1 MVGSIAWGGCDPAV
15 TSPGGECISGS
26 HSQSVVFHRRRVPGF
41 QWVYTSLC
49 PSRVFD
55 KSSCGDN
62 YHVSVARAPV
72 LSCLWGGVERHAVR
86 YLIRH
91 LYDRRHLL

>member
-26 HSQSVVFHRRRVPGF
+26 HSQSVVFHRRRAPGF

-55 KSSCGDN
+55 KSSCRGQ
-62 YHVSVARAPV
+62 
-72 LSCLWGGVERHAVR
+72 LSCQRGSSTGAELSVGRS
-86 YLIRH
+86 
-91 LYDRRHLL
+91 